1 MKLDVVT
8 KTLAA
13 AAAALLVA
21 GCGGGGGDA
30 ALNVSG
36 TAATGAALANADVR
50 VKCAEGDGTATTNAS
65 GGYTVSVGNGK
76 LPCLVQVSGTTA
88 AGASVTLHS
97 IADTADANGE
107 ATANVTPVTEMIV
120 AYLLAAIPS
129 QAFDAFDPQQVT
141 PAAVTQAATAIVTA
155 LKDAGVDLTGID
167 PLKADLV
174 PAVNGSGGN
183 AYDQLLDNLGKTVG
197 PESLP
202 LVVNQIATAA
212 AAGGSA
218 AGLTTAMAAVAGGSL
233 EGCPVA
239 LSGKYRAID
248 YNGALQNITLDFK
261 AMTIAVEGE
270 SGTLPVTRSSTQ
282 ACEVKVDTSTIVFGP
297 GGVGAIHAADVIG
310 YLVPV
315 QPHTLASIAGA
326 WTFLESG
333 LDENNLIMHFMGKF
347 TIAADGK
354 TSLCEYDLANF
365 STCTPD
371 VDESVQALADGGFKV
386 VNDDNMDT
394 RFYGF
399 RAPNGE
405 ITLFGTNNPSNS
417 WALGDYKTH
426 WVMTKAPKAAVPDV
440 GHVQKFWQL
449 RVSAFNGSDLVTA
462 PLVSDSSTI
471 TASDAAAGTFTRQ
484 QASNGQVD
492 SWQVNHPVDGMRH
505 RAGAGSVSEMH
516 QLLLPGLGMSA
527 FLVGSSAKS
536 YGILVTQ
543 P

>member
-1 MKLDVVT
+1 MKLNGVT

-21 GCGGGGGDA
+21 GCGGGGDA

-36 TAATGAALANADVR
+36 TAATGAALANAQVQ
-50 VKCAEGDGTATTNAS
+50 VKCAEGNGTATTNAS
-65 GGYTVSVGNGK
+65 GGYTVSVGDGK

-88 AGASVTLHS
+88 SGASVTLHS
-97 IADTADANGE
+97 IADAAGANGLI
-107 ATANVTPVTEMIV
+107 TANVTPVTEMIA
-120 AYLLAAIPS
+120 AYLLRAMPS
-129 QAFDAFDPQQVT
+129 QAFADFDPQQVT
-141 PAAVTQAATAIVTA
+141 PSAVAAAATAIVAA
-155 LKDAGVDLTGID
+155 LKDAGIDLTGID
-167 PLKADLV
+167 PLKDELV
-174 PAVNGSGGN
+174 AAVDGSGGN
-183 AYDQLLDNLGKTVG
+183 AYDRLLDTLGETVG

-212 AAGGSA
+212 AAGGST

-270 SGTLPVTRSSTQ
+270 SGTQTVTRSSTQ
-282 ACEVKVDTSTIVFGP
+282 ACEVNVDTSTIVFGP
-297 GGVGAIHAADVIG
+297 GGVGAIHAADVTG

-315 QPHTLASIAGA
+315 QSHTLASITGS

-333 LDENNLIMHFMGKF
+333 LDEDNQLTHFMGKF
-347 TIAADGK
+347 TIAADG
-354 TSLCEYDLANF
+354 TSSVCEYDLSNF
-365 STCTPD
+365 ATCTVD
-371 VDESVQALADGGFKV
+371 VNESVQALADGGFKV
-386 VNDDNMDT
+386 VNDMDT

-405 ITLFGTNNPSNS
+405 ITVFGTNNPSNS

-426 WVMTKAPKAAVPDV
+426 WVMTKAPKAEVPAV

-449 RVSAFNGSDLVTA
+449 LVASFNGTDLVTA
-462 PLVSDSSTI
+462 PLRSDSSTI
-471 TASDAAAGTFTRQ
+471 TAADAAAGTFTRT

-492 SWQVNHPVDGMRH
+492 SWRVNYPIDGMRY
-505 RAGAGSVSEMH
+505 RAGEGSIGEMH

-527 FLVGSSAKS
+527 FLAGSTTKS
-536 YGILVTQ
+536 HGILVTR

>member
-1 MKLDVVT
+1 MKLNGVM

-21 GCGGGGGDA
+21 SCGGGGDA
-30 ALNVSG
+30 ALDVSG
-36 TAATGAALANADVR
+36 TAATGAALANAQVR
-50 VKCAEGDGTATTNAS
+50 VKCAQGEGTATTNGS

-88 AGASVTLHS
+88 TGASVTLHS
-97 IADTADANGE
+97 IADSAEADGE
-107 ATANVTPVTEMIV
+107 ITANVTPVTEMIV
-120 AYLLAAIPS
+120 AYLLGTMPS
-129 QAFDAFDPQQVT
+129 QAFAAFDAQQVT
-141 PAAVTQAATAIVTA
+141 PAAVAQAATAIVAA
-155 LKDAGVDLTGID
+155 LKDAGIDLTGID
-167 PLKADLV
+167 PLKDDLV

-183 AYDQLLDNLGKTVG
+183 AYDKLLDVLGETVG

-212 AAGGSA
+212 AAGAPAS
-218 AGLTTAMAAVAGGSL
+218 GLATAMAAVAGGSL

-261 AMTIAVEGE
+261 AMTLAVEGE
-270 SGTLPVTRSSTQ
+270 SGTQPLTRSSTQ

-297 GGVGAIHAADVIG
+297 GGVGAIHAADITG

-315 QPHTLASIAGA
+315 QPHTLASIVGT

-333 LDENNLIMHFMGKF
+333 LDEDNHLTHFMGRF
-347 TIAADGK
+347 SIAADGK
-354 TSLCEYDLANF
+354 SSVCEYDLSDF
-365 STCTPD
+365 STCTVD
-371 VDESVQALADGGFKV
+371 VNESVQALADGGFKV
-386 VNDDNMDT
+386 VNGMDT

-417 WALGDYKTH
+417 WDLGDYKTH
-426 WVMTKAPKAAVPDV
+426 WVMTRAPKAEVPAV

-449 RVSAFNGSDLVTA
+449 RVASFNGTDLVTA
-462 PLVSDSSTI
+462 PLVSDSSTV
-471 TASDAAAGTFTRQ
+471 TASDASAGTFTRK

-492 SWQVNHPVDGMRH
+492 TWRVNHPVDGMRY
-505 RAGAGSVSEMH
+505 RAASGSISEMH
-516 QLLLPGLGMSA
+516 QLLLPGLGISA
-527 FLVGSSAKS
+527 FLVGSATKS
-536 YGILVTQ
+536 HGILVTQ